1 MWLSIY
7 KSPYLVEKFTE
18 SGPGE
23 AGSSDEHVSKL
34 ILGMLLGKD
43 WELAEYEDGRILLRQ
58 RPPHDNWTWEF
69 FRIDA

>member
-7 KSPYLVEKFTE
+7 KSPFRVASFPTPPEGE
-18 SGPGE
+18 PGN
-23 AGSSDEHVSKL
+23 SDEYVSKL

-43 WELAEYEDGRILLRQ
+43 WEIAEYEDGRILLRQ

-69 FRIDA
+69 FRVDA